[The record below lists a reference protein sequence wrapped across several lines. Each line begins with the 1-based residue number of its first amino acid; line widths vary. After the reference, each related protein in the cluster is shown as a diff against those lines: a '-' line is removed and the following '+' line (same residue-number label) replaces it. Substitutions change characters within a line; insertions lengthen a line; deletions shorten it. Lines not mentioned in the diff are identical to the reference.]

1 MAKEIINELF
11 DENTFVQINSYLKSP
26 LSDGIEAG
34 DGAVTGYGSVDGRA
48 VFASFQDEAVLN
60 GAVGVSH
67 ARKIS
72 SCIDMAVKAGSPF
85 VMFINTA
92 GARISEGLDV
102 LAEYG
107 SIMKSLSTAIGSIP
121 TISIITGKCSGVAS
135 VIASMTDFTIMADD
149 AYFAFSGADSL
160 SATTLKDIKSVGS
173 SSGAAKHGKVSLT
186 ASDSHDCF
194 VKVKELLNYLP
205 DNCQCGTLETETFD
219 DFNRGIDASAFDTF
233 GEYDVKD
240 LIEKISDDGA
250 FIELNKDYAP
260 NVFTGFAHIGN
271 KTVCIIANQPSVD
284 EGILNSAA
292 CNKISALLAFCDK
305 FSIPVVTL
313 TNTSGFAVSVEEEN
327 SNISAQAALL
337 LTSFANSDITKIN
350 IITGKA
356 YGSSYLVMNGKNTGA
371 DIVYAWNTADISV
384 ITPEAGA
391 LLVYNGEIK
400 SAADPIQARKEF
412 IAKYRSEYSTPMHA
426 AYKGLVDD
434 VISPSETRARIISA
448 LYLFS

>member
-26 LSDGIEAG
+26 LSDNAEAG
-34 DGAVTGYGSVDGRA
+34 DGVITGYGSVDGRA
-48 VFASFQDEAVLN
+48 VFAAFQDEAVLN

-85 VMFINTA
+85 VLFINTA

-107 SIMKSLSTAIGSIP
+107 SIIKSLSAAIGSIP
-121 TISIITGKCSGVAS
+121 TISIITGKCTGIAS
-135 VIASMTDFTIMADD
+135 VIAAMTDFTIMIDD

-160 SATTLKDIKSVGS
+160 AATTLKDIKELCNASGS
-173 SSGAAKHGKVSLT
+173 AKYGKVSLT
-186 ASDSHDCF
+186 ASNIGDCF
-194 VKVKELLNYLP
+194 SKAKELLDYLP
-205 DNCQCGTLETETFD
+205 DNCQSGTFETETSD
-219 DFNRGIDASAFDTF
+219 DFNRSIEASAFDTF

-240 LIEKISDDGA
+240 LIEKIADNGSY
-250 FIELNKDYAP
+250 IELNKEFAP

-271 KTVCIIANQPSVD
+271 KTVCVIANQPSVN
-284 EGILNSAA
+284 EGVLNSNA

-313 TNTSGFAVSVEEEN
+313 TNTAGFEVSAEEEN
-327 SNISAQAALL
+327 ANISAQAALL
-337 LTSFANSDITKIN
+337 VSSFANSDITKIN

-371 DIVYAWNTADISV
+371 DIVYAWSTADISV

-391 LLVYNGEIK
+391 LLVYNADIK
-400 SAADPIQARKEF
+400 AASDPIEARKEY